1 MLLLLFGNKSEVNKD
16 LIESGVYESGLFVYM
31 PAFTLVTVNPMA
43 NPSLHSRAGLESG
56 ATIEFS
62 SLR

>member
-1 MLLLLFGNKSEVNKD
+1 LLLLFGNKSEVNKD

-43 NPSLHSRAGLESG
+43 NLESW

-62 SLR
+62 SFRKLNAGLM